1 MYINLIDKEDKSGI
15 KYAHSQFPDGQ
26 QQISLDYSGYLPNN
40 DGVVI
45 HARLNNFM
53 DLEKIICANQSLRE
67 AGYTSISLY
76 VPYFLGSRSDRKFS
90 NWSNNY
96 LKTVIC
102 PIINS
107 QNFDEVQVLDP
118 HSDVLEACLNNY
130 SKKANFDL
138 VKFALTKI
146 DNKDNA
152 QDRIILI
159 SPDGGALKKIYDVAE
174 VFSITNIVTAMK
186 HRDIKTGR
194 ITHTEVPISE
204 ETRYYEDCKFV
215 IVDDICDGGRTFVE
229 LAKAI
234 KAIVPV
240 AKIYLIV
247 SHGIFSQGI
256 SPLADHFEAIFCTNS
271 YKEISETSEDTD
283 LERAAKQ
290 KVFQYNVFPATVT
303 KNESVL
309 R

>member
-1 MYINLIDKEDKSGI
+1 MILNLVNKEKSVI
-15 KYAHSQFPDGQ
+15 KYTLSKFPDGQ
-26 QQISLDYSGYLPNN
+26 QQISLEHNGFLPTNEE
-40 DGVVI
+40 I
-45 HARLNNFM
+45 FIISRLNNFL
-53 DLEKIICANQSLRE
+53 DLEQIICANQSLKE
-67 AGYTSISLY
+67 TGYTNISLL
-76 VPYFLGSRSDRKFS
+76 VPYFLGSRSDRKFTK
-90 NWSNNY
+90 WSNNY

-107 QNFDEVQVLDP
+107 QYFNQVQVLDP

-130 SKKANFDL
+130 VKKSNFDL

-186 HRDIKTGR
+186 HRDIKTGK

-247 SHGIFSQGI
+247 THGIFSQGL
-256 SPLADHFEAIFCTNS
+256 SPLVDHFEAIFCTNS
-271 YKEISETSEDTD
+271 YSDIVNSSEDSD
-283 LERAAKQ
+283 IERAAKL
-290 KVFQYNVFPATVT
+290 KVSQYNVFP
-303 KNESVL
+303 L
-309 R
+309 